1 MGIFGDSY
9 CVFNIFQQQIASYQG
24 MTLGFQD
31 CRTGRPVG
39 SQFLSGFNGSGIFEC
54 YGGTA
59 TGMNLGAT
67 YSPSQGGWGTCA
79 QANNGKA
86 GNTLAQD
93 IANVDVMFIELG
105 NNDVFGETLG
115 SIADTSSTQSTYGYI
130 RSALEQLIAL
140 KPTMRI
146 IWITPN
152 QMTSTASNR
161 AAQIPGITQA
171 IVETCASYGVPVINM
186 YANSGVNAQN
196 ASLYLQ
202 ADGVHL
208 TPLGFTNLYARY
220 INVQL
225 KGLNPID

>member
-1 MGIFGDSY
+1 MGLFGDSY
-9 CVFNIFQQQIASYQG
+9 CAFNIFQQQIAAYHG

-31 CRTGRPVG
+31 CRSARPIGSPYLTGV
-39 SQFLSGFNGSGIFEC
+39 NGNTIFEC

-59 TGMNLGAT
+59 TGINLGAA
-67 YSPSQGGWGTCA
+67 YSPDQGGWGNCA
-79 QANNGKA
+79 QVNSGTK

-93 IANVDVMFIELG
+93 IAKVDVMFIELG
-105 NNDVFGETLG
+105 ANDVNYETLG

-152 QMTSTASNR
+152 QMTSTTSNL
-161 AAQIPGITQA
+161 AAQLPGITQA
-171 IVETCASYGVPVINM
+171 IVETCATYGVPVINM
-186 YANSGVNAQN
+186 YANSGVTAQN

-202 ADGVHL
+202 PDGIHL

-220 INVQL
+220 INMQL
-225 KGLNPID
+225 KVLNPID